1 MNQPG
6 ANQKEKYDN
15 ITKKKANTSEEI
27 LCQNLPEEFS
37 MYNYFNLDT

>member
-15 ITKKKANTSEEI
+15 ITKVKSQTTEEV
-27 LCQNLPEEFS
+27 LCKQLPDEFVR
-37 MYNYFNLDT
+37 